1 MKQRISS
8 MSADPTERAGCL
20 QNGRQRQRGAILVEA
35 IIVIS
40 TLTLGLLGL
49 AFFRDFYIDQIKV
62 SRLARASVIAHS
74 MVGCEQ
80 DGKEWIGRD
89 LGAFTG
95 FDPQQQ
101 DQAAAGDPALGASY
115 APGAG
120 APPVAGQLLQQA
132 PGTTSGGEGL
142 LNPISTS
149 GVAGQVRAAANGAN
163 AGGRVFEAVVK
174 SNSYVTCGDEVRKRD
189 VEEVLDM
196 TKDQLMMF
204 LGMGEP

>member
-1 MKQRISS
+1 
-8 MSADPTERAGCL
+8 MSAFSTR
-20 QNGRQRQRGAILVEA
+20 RRRQRGAILVEA
-35 IIVIS
+35 VIVIS

-80 DGKEWIGRD
+80 DGREWIGRD

-95 FDPQQQ
+95 FNPQQQ
-101 DQAAAGDPALGASY
+101 DQAATGDTAASY
-115 APGAG
+115 APGAD
-120 APPVAGQLLQQA
+120 APPVAGQLLEQA

-149 GVAGQVRAAANGAN
+149 GVAGQVRAAANGPT
-163 AGGRVFEAVVK
+163 GGRVFEAVVK
-174 SNSYVTCGDEVRKRD
+174 SNSFVTCGDEVRKRD

-196 TKDQLMMF
+196 TKDQLMML

>member
-1 MKQRISS
+1 MIQLN
-8 MSADPTERAGCL
+8 ATVRAGRRGG
-20 QNGRQRQRGAILVEA
+20 QNAARRRQGGAILVEA
-35 IIVIS
+35 VITIS

-62 SRLARASVIAHS
+62 SRLARAQVIAHS

-80 DGKEWIGRD
+80 ESREWIGKD

-95 FDPQQQ
+95 FNPQQQ
-101 DQAAAGDPALGASY
+101 EQTAAGDPGASY
-115 APGAG
+115 APGAE
-120 APPVAGQLLQQA
+120 APPVAGQLLEQA
-132 PGTTSGGEGL
+132 PGTTTGGEGL

-149 GVAGQVRAAANGAN
+149 GVAGQVRAAANDPNG
-163 AGGRVFEAVVK
+163 GGRVFEAVVR

-204 LGMGEP
+204 LGMGG